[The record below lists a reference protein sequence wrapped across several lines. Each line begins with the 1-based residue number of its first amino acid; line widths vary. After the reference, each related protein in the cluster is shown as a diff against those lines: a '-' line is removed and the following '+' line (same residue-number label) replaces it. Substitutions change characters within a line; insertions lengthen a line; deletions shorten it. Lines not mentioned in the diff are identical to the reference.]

1 MVIFEWI
8 VWVLMF
14 GVTIVLLVLWIK
26 EMRGEGS
33 GLPDDSIS
41 LAIVCV
47 APRIITHIPWGIV
60 LISFLFMHVNKL
72 HLLWICPVI
81 FLLAVNL
88 RVILKIKKDSETL
101 DK

>member
-47 APRIITHIPWGIV
+47 APRLIIPWGIV
-60 LISFLFMHVNKL
+60 LISFLFVDVNKL